1 MLLPANT
8 KASNIPP
15 GPSLKG
21 GKGKKTS
28 RRQRKSRKTRKH
40 RK

>member
-1 MLLPANT
+1 MLLPTNT
-8 KASNIPP
+8 KASNTPP

-21 GKGKKTS
+21 GNGKKTS